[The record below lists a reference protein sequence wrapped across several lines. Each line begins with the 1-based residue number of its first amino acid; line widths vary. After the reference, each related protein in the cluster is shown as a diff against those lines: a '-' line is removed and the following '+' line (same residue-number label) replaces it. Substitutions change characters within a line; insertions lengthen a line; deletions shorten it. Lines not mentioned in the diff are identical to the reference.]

1 MRLTRRKFLA
11 GAVGAAASAGGVYE
25 LVDRLTAAPAR
36 TSGNVRLL
44 PEQHV
49 LEGQKLV
56 VDNGVEVVVP
66 PLHHELITANVGVEP
81 KPAAVRDAQRQLEQ
95 ALASLEDEFDLSPAG
110 LGITIAWGRPYFD
123 RFVPAQA
130 RERVP
135 VDLRA
140 SKAKGERTSA
150 LLDAIRFPSDP
161 KSTVLEAN
169 DVAVLLRSDKRANIA
184 AAHEALDELGL
195 FRKTSIRR
203 GFAGGGFDGGQSLPK
218 KMALAAGVP
227 GAELIPDNAELFLG
241 FTSTQ
246 KANLGPTRI
255 ANLETL
261 GYTEPGYFSGG
272 THMHVSHIFE
282 DLEAWYLNFEFSE
295 RVATTFRPGLDVAAN
310 TRTVRQDRQD
320 VETQAHV
327 TRDFHRHSTIG
338 HSGSIQTTSRLER
351 DVVGADGT
359 VYERGTAIP
368 QRADFNTLDNPFA
381 WSARPLVDDQLVDP
395 AAGIHFVVFNPT
407 SDDFHRNRLAMDG
420 VMPDGT
426 RLPFAPRDRGQGLNS
441 VLRTTHR
448 QNFLVPPRRHRSFPL
463 VELL

>member
-11 GAVGAAASAGGVYE
+11 GAVGAAAGAGGVYE
-25 LVDRLTAAPAR
+25 LVDRLTTAPVRARAAP
-36 TSGNVRLL
+36 RLL
-44 PEQHV
+44 PEQHI
-49 LEGQKLV
+49 LEAQRIIL
-56 VDNGVEVVVP
+56 DNGVEVVVP
-66 PLHHELITANVGVEP
+66 PLHHELITAKVGVEP
-81 KPAAVRDAQRQLEQ
+81 KPESLLEARHQLER
-95 ALASLEDEFDLSPAG
+95 ALAGLEDEFEASPAG
-110 LGITIAWGRPYFD
+110 LGMTIAWGRPYFE

-130 RERVP
+130 RRHVP
-135 VDLRA
+135 SDLRA
-140 SKAKGERTSA
+140 SKAKGKPTSA
-150 LLDAIRFPSDP
+150 LLDSIRFPSDP
-161 KSTVLEAN
+161 ESTILEAN
-169 DVAVLLRSDKRANIA
+169 DVAVLLRSDRLANIA
-184 AAHEALDELGL
+184 VGHEALDGLGV
-195 FRKTSIRR
+195 FEKTSIRR
-203 GFAGGGFDGGQSLPK
+203 GFTGGGFDGGQSLPK
-218 KMALAAGVP
+218 RMAIAADVP

-261 GYTEPGYFSGG
+261 GYTEPGYFAGG

-295 RVATTFRPGLDVAAN
+295 RVATTFRPGLDVPAN
-310 TRTVRQDRQD
+310 TRTVRQDLKD

-338 HSGSIQTTSRLER
+338 HSGSIQPTSRLQR
-351 DVVGADGT
+351 NFVGADGI

-368 QRADFNTLDNPFA
+368 QRADFNTLDNPFS
-381 WSARPLVDDQLVDP
+381 WSVRPVVDVQLAKP
-395 AAGIHFVVFNPT
+395 AAGVHFVVFNPT

-426 RLPFAPRDRGQGLNS
+426 KLPFAPRDRGQGLNS